1 MANLSTTVFDETP
14 GDLFHTHHLDLKE
27 RMQNQNALY
36 AEMMG
41 DIMYYV
47 QALQQPDV
55 KQFANAVVKEVNGH
69 INNKH
74 WTLVKQK
81 DVPKEAQVVPSV
93 WAMRHKRDL
102 TTNKVIKHKSG

>member
-1 MANLSTTVFDETP
+1 MGNP
-14 GDLFHTHHLDLKE
+14 ILFH
-27 RMQNQNALY
+27 

-41 DIMYYV
+41 DIMYYD
-47 QALQQPDV
+47 QALQQPDA
-55 KQFANAVVKEVNGH
+55 KQFTNAIVKEVNGH
-69 INNKH
+69 VDNKH

-102 TTNKVIKHKSG
+102 TMIEVIKHKARLNLQGGKQVYGMNYFKTYAPVVT